1 MFKLNDFVR
10 KCSVDGEMV
19 LLDSRGGF
27 YFGLNEVG
35 SRMLELALKSEN
47 REAVIRSILKEFDAE
62 EKVIRKDFSE
72 LLDALKAKG
81 MIVEHE
87 D

>member
-47 REAVIRSILKEFDAE
+47 REAVIRSLLKEFDAE
-62 EKVIRKDFSE
+62 EKVIIKDFGE